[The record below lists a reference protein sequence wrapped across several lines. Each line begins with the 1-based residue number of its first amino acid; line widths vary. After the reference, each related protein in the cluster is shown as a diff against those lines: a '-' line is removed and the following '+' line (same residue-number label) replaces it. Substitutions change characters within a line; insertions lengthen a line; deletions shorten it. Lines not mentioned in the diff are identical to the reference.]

1 MAGVPLSEMMPFGA
15 GNTPEGTDTALS
27 MMIKALV
34 GAPKKA
40 IDAATGATPGLRRE
54 DYTDNPEAVQP
65 NAPLYD
71 AGARTAIDLAGVG
84 TPMAA
89 SGAAGIFGGKLG
101 IGADLSKLGK
111 AEQMASDGMLPDA
124 IRYSTGWH
132 RSPADHLWRYEI
144 PDNRSAMKFIPTS
157 EGDKAIGS
165 VESLFSHPDL
175 YRAYPEVRGY
185 GMELTKDSSRPA
197 GTGLFDTNNKKVFVN
212 APDMR
217 TARDVTLH
225 ELQHGVQGIE
235 NFSFGANPSYYA
247 GQIEKGLR
255 KNPDLGGVYDFNA
268 IKAEADNLYHKTA
281 GEVEAR
287 NVQARKD
294 MSAPKR
300 ESIHPWMT
308 QDVPYLDQYAFDPVA
323 ETIRALRQQR

>member
-1 MAGVPLSEMMPFGA
+1 MAGVPLQEMMPFGA
-15 GNTPEGTDTALS
+15 GNTPEGSDTALS
-27 MMIKALV
+27 MMVKALMGV
-34 GAPKKA
+34 PKKA
-40 IDAATGATPGLRRE
+40 VDAATGATPGLRRE

-101 IGADLSKLGK
+101 VGADLGKLRK
-111 AEQMASDGMLPDA
+111 AEDMVANGMLPDDV
-124 IRYSTGWH
+124 RYSTGWH
-132 RSPADHLWRYEI
+132 RSPADNLWRYEI
-144 PDNRSAMKFIPTS
+144 PDNRSVMKYMPDV
-157 EGDKAIGS
+157 EGNKAIGS

-175 YRAYPEVRGY
+175 FRAYPELRGQKLT
-185 GMELTKDSSRPA
+185 LTKDSSRP
-197 GTGLFDTNNKKVFVN
+197 TGSGLNATDKGELFVN
-212 APDMR
+212 APDWR

-225 ELQHGVQGIE
+225 ELQHSVQRLEG
-235 NFSFGANPSYYA
+235 FSPGADSRYYA
-247 GQIEKGLR
+247 QQIEKGLR
-255 KNPDLGGVYDFNA
+255 KDPSWAGVYDFNQ
-268 IKAEADNLYHKTA
+268 IKDEANKLYRGTA

-294 MSAPKR
+294 MSPTRR

-308 QDVPYLDQYAFDPVA
+308 QDTPYLEQYHFDPIA
-323 ETIRALRQQR
+323 ETVRALRQQR